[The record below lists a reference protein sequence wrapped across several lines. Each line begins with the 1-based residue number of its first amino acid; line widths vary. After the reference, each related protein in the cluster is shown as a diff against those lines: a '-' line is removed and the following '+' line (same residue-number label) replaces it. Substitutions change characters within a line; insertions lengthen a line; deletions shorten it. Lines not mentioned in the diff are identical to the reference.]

1 MDVIAAFDKV
11 KESYINYVKTAFG
24 TQYPGLEAE
33 RERMLRQPGAICQEP
48 WIEPLPRYQLSG
60 KTIWDLAEPDA
71 PGLDAPTITA
81 FKELAACG
89 LVGNFQ
95 LYRHQVEMLEKALTG
110 TSSVVTAGTGS
121 GKTES
126 FLLPLIAYLVRESS
140 AWSRPASR
148 LPHQDDWWTDED
160 WRDEC
165 VPLRGRSRRIVKSL
179 RVSQRAHETRDA
191 AVRGLVLY
199 PMNALVEDQ
208 LSRMRRSL
216 DSPEA
221 RQWFDENR
229 GGNKIYFGRYN
240 GETPVPGHEFG
251 RPTRTGTRRPDR
263 PRIETLAAKL
273 KENEDAARAA
283 EEYAQQSGDG
293 DVRYFF
299 PRLDGAEMRSRWDMQ
314 DAPPDILITNFSML
328 SIMLMRDADNGIF
341 EKTRKWLE
349 KEGSVFHLIV
359 DEIHLYRGTAGT
371 EVAYL
376 LKLLLLRLGLTPD
389 SPKLKG
395 PRLQCFVRTERS
407 TELAVLVRF
416 LWTELGQLPDRPWV
430 PGRNS

>member
-179 RVSQRAHETRDA
+179 RVSQRSHETRDA

-240 GETPVPGHEFG
+240 GKHQCQAMNSGALLGQAHDG
-251 RPTRTGTRRPDR
+251 RIGQ
-263 PRIETLAAKL
+263 E
-273 KENEDAARAA
+273 
-283 EEYAQQSGDG
+283 
-293 DVRYFF
+293 
-299 PRLDGAEMRSRWDMQ
+299 
-314 DAPPDILITNFSML
+314 
-328 SIMLMRDADNGIF
+328 
-341 EKTRKWLE
+341 
-349 KEGSVFHLIV
+349 
-359 DEIHLYRGTAGT
+359 
-371 EVAYL
+371 
-376 LKLLLLRLGLTPD
+376 LKLLRRSLRKMKMRQEQLKSTHNRVATETFVTSFLDWMAPKCVPD
-389 SPKLKG
+389 GICRMP
-395 PRLQCFVRTERS
+395 
-407 TELAVLVRF
+407 
-416 LWTELGQLPDRPWV
+416 LPTF
-430 PGRNS
+430 